1 MEIIGF
7 MRLIILPVL
16 ALMTAC
22 ANQPS
27 APQEDIRQGRQSGVQ
42 VDSQS
47 TVAKN
52 PAAAVAEQRPA
63 QPPQQPVPIR
73 SRANVAQM
81 PVAAQNLLRSAQK
94 AYKSGDYAAA
104 IASAERGLRISRTSA
119 ELLMVLARSYEARQD
134 FDQARVFAQR
144 GRRYSTQGKARD
156 SFDELLNRL
165 AN

>member
-1 MEIIGF
+1 
-7 MRLIILPVL
+7 MRLIVLPVL

-42 VDSQS
+42 VDSQPAA
-47 TVAKN
+47 AK
-52 PAAAVAEQRPA
+52 PPAAVAEQRPA